1 MEVRVAAGLQIGGAV
16 CLTLGAFMIYVPAG
30 FIVAG
35 VLLLVFGLAVEREE
49 R

>member
-1 MEVRVAAGLQIGGAV
+1 MEVKVAAGLQIAGSV
-16 CLTLGAFMIYVPAG
+16 FLTIGAFMIYAPAG

-35 VLLLVFGLAVEREE
+35 ILLLVFGLAVEREE

>member
-1 MEVRVAAGLQIGGAV
+1 MEMKLAGGLQIGGSV
-16 CLTLGAFMIYVPAG
+16 LLTVGAFMIYAPAG
-30 FIVAG
+30 FLVAG